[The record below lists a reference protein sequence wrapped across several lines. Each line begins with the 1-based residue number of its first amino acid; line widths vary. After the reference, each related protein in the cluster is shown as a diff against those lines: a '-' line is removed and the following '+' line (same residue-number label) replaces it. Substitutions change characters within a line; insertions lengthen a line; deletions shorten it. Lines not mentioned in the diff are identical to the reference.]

1 MNKIRLLLLAAAVF
15 LTVTVAV
22 AVWDAPPLLSPSP
35 TAVTTSTAFEKIDVN
50 IADEA
55 TLAAVP
61 GITPEMASAIVAK
74 RDRIGRYENLYQ
86 LEDVDGMTSKKWK
99 DITQYLTVSPE
110 SP

>member
-15 LTVTVAV
+15 LTVTALV
-22 AVWDAPPLLSPSP
+22 AVWDAPPLRSSGTTATTRP
-35 TAVTTSTAFEKIDVN
+35 TAVEKIDVN
-50 IADEA
+50 TADEA

-86 LEDVDGMTSKKWK
+86 LDDIDGMTAKKWK
-99 DITQYLTVSPE
+99 DITQYLTVLPE
-110 SP
+110 NP